1 MVIGD
6 RIRAVREAKKLSQGD
21 VEKRS
26 RLLRVY
32 ISRVENNHTTPSVET
47 LEKFANALDV
57 PLYQLFY
64 DGEEPPDFPNVAGRK
79 TADEIGRG
87 RTGKEARLL
96 ERFGSLLGRMDES
109 HRLLLL
115 FMAKKMARR

>member
-1 MVIGD
+1 MLIGD
-6 RIRAVREAKKLSQGD
+6 RIRAFREAKKLSQGD

-26 RLLRVY
+26 GLLRVY
-32 ISRVENNHTTPSVET
+32 ISRVENNHVTPSVET

-64 DGEEPPDFPNVAGRK
+64 DGEEPPGLPNVAGRK
-79 TADEIGRG
+79 TADEIASG
-87 RTGKEARLL
+87 RTVKETRFL
-96 ERFGSLLGRMDES
+96 ERFRNLLGRMDES
-109 HRLLLL
+109 HRRLLL